1 MALAAAPGPRTAA
14 QIQCARPSV
23 RSGRVVVRAA
33 TATGTVPAASVEA
46 IKQGVAKPGSVPA
59 PAMLQAMLELEQAK
73 LKPDGWL
80 EIIEAP
86 RARWRLVFTSD
97 SKQVTAAAKK
107 QPNKGGIFFPLTAC
121 QRFDAAKNKNFENGV
136 FLGPIASLTFNG
148 PYAWGPG
155 RQLSFDVHAMSLG
168 LGPWRFS
175 IPLKK
180 DGKPVDQVDA
190 KDRKKLP
197 FFLYAYVDDDII
209 VARGRS
215 GGLAVWTR
223 ATPEWL
229 MSSGVAAVYK

>member
-1 MALAAAPGPRTAA
+1 MAIAAAPRCP
-14 QIQCARPSV
+14 QLQCARPS
-23 RSGRVVVRAA
+23 RRVVVRAA
-33 TATGTVPAASVEA
+33 TATGTVPTAAVEA
-46 IKQGVAKPGSVPA
+46 LKQGVAQPGSVPA
-59 PAMLQAMLELEQAK
+59 PAMLQAMLELEKAK
-73 LKPDGWL
+73 LKPEGWL

-97 SKQVTAAAKK
+97 SKQVMAAAKR

-121 QRFDAAKNKNFENGV
+121 QRFTAADQDFENGV
-136 FLGPIASLTFNG
+136 FLGPVASLTFSG

-155 RQLSFDVHAMSLG
+155 RQLSFDVHTMKLG
-168 LGPWRFS
+168 LGPWRFN

-180 DGKPVDQVDA
+180 NGKPVEQVDP
-190 KDRKKLP
+190 KERKKLP

-215 GGLAVWTR
+215 GGLAVWSR
-223 ATPEWL
+223 ATPEWQ